1 MSDKNGTALVNKTAL
16 LCLPFL
22 ISSCAALELAQRA
35 DDLELAVELGKDF
48 QSALQASESAG
59 SDGDGS
65 SNLPDGVSLL
75 TEEEFEARAVEQGSA
90 SYVGYAG
97 LFVPTSDNQNSI
109 ITAEADITI
118 DFNSNTVVADFD
130 DWIGGRVD
138 DNYNPIGTTGG
149 AAKARGDI
157 IFENGFFTI
166 NGGDASFTGDVSGE
180 LTYKNDD
187 YGIEGSLEGSIG
199 SQNGGPESVAAV
211 AASDAVITL
220 NGEVVDDPDA
230 DFGFYGEIID

>member
-1 MSDKNGTALVNKTAL
+1 MSDRKGSAL
-16 LCLPFL
+16 LHKAAIFSLPFL

-35 DDLELAVELGKDF
+35 DDLELAVDLGKDF
-48 QSALQASESAG
+48 QSALQASESDG
-59 SDGDGS
+59 SDGDGNS
-65 SNLPDGVSLL
+65 SLPEGVSLL
-75 TEEEFEARAVEQGSA
+75 TEEELEARAVEQGSA
-90 SYVGYAG
+90 SYAGYAG
-97 LFVPTSDNQNSI
+97 LFVPTGENQNSI
-109 ITAEADITI
+109 ITAEADII
-118 DFNSNTVVADFD
+118 VDFSTNTVVADFD

-138 DNYNPIGTTGG
+138 DNYNAIGTTGG

-157 IFENGFFTI
+157 SFENGLFTI

-199 SQNGGPESVAAV
+199 SQNDGPESVAAV

-230 DFGFYGEIID
+230 DFGFYGETID